1 MNWLGQQRYDET
13 DKGRRIAWMVSYA
26 DMMTIILTFM
36 ILLLSI
42 STIAQTKYEVLVEEF
57 TGERIGNLHDV
68 QDTIDEIV
76 EQAALEGE
84 VETALDDEGLAI
96 QFSDALLFAT
106 GSAELRDEARPV
118 FRPIKEHLAT
128 ELGPQYGLII
138 EGYTDDVP
146 ISTADFRSNW
156 ELSTA
161 RAIHVKEAL
170 ADAGV
175 DPRRLSVQ
183 GFAETRPATDVD
195 LLDPLA
201 VADLTDQQ
209 LEEIRSANR
218 RVVIRVDTLPY
229 DRVEHIITTSPADLD
244 LVPELDLQPRHRD
257 DAPDGEDDAD
267 TGLFDRNPQE
277 TP

>member
-1 MNWLGQQRYDET
+1 MNWLGEQRYGET
-13 DKGRRIAWMVSYA
+13 NKGRRIGWMISYA

-57 TGERIGNLHDV
+57 TGQRVGNLHDV
-68 QDTIDEIV
+68 RDTIDEIV
-76 EQAALEGE
+76 EQAALQAE
-84 VETALDDEGLAI
+84 VETFLDDDGLHI
-96 QFSDALLFAT
+96 EFSNALLFET
-106 GSAELRDEARPV
+106 GSAELRDEARSV
-118 FRPIKEHLAT
+118 FMPIKEHLAT
-128 ELGPQYGLII
+128 GLGPQYGLIV

-170 ADAGV
+170 IGAGV

-183 GFAETRPATDVD
+183 GFGETRPATDID
-195 LLDPLA
+195 LLDPQA
-201 VADLTDQQ
+201 IAGLTEEE

-218 RVVIRVDTLPY
+218 RVVIRIDTLPAR
-229 DRVEHIITTSPADLD
+229 RVEHILSTSAANLEVAPNFDLLPSYDTAQESDDEGEADSGPFNLR
-244 LVPELDLQPRHRD
+244 P
-257 DAPDGEDDAD
+257 
-267 TGLFDRNPQE
+267 
-277 TP
+277 